1 MKAITLVKNGPAKE
15 AFELREVDAPQPGE
29 TELLIDVECFG
40 LNYADVMARNGLYND
55 APPLPSV
62 LGYEVVGKVA
72 KTGKNVK
79 DFKVGDRVVSLTRFG
94 GYAQQ
99 AIADERASAILPEG
113 VGSEEATAL
122 ATQYITAYYSAIL
135 QANIQEGEEV
145 LVHAAAGGVGTA
157 LTQLAQWRKC
167 IIWGT
172 AGSDEKLDYLKKN
185 GVDHPINYRK
195 KDFVAEIQSVKG
207 KDKLDVIFD
216 PIGGKS
222 FKRGREILSWG
233 GRMVLFG
240 VSNWSNKKGNLFD
253 KLKLVWDFGLIH
265 PLGLLMKS
273 QSMIGVNMLKVGD
286 VRPQTITTCIRE
298 VVALTEQGVL
308 KPHVGRVFQADEIAE
323 AHDYL
328 ASRQSI
334 GKVVVRW

>member
-15 AFELREVDAPQPGE
+15 AFELREADTPQPGE

-62 LGYEVVGKVA
+62 LGYEVVGKVVKA
-72 KTGKNVK
+72 GDKVK

-99 AIADERASAILPEG
+99 AIADERASALLPESM
-113 VGSEEATAL
+113 GSAEATAL

-167 IIWGT
+167 VIWGT

-195 KDFVAEIQSVKG
+195 KDFVTEIQSVKG

-222 FKRGREILSWG
+222 FKRGRKILSWG

-253 KLKLVWDFGLIH
+253 KLKLVWDFGFIH

-286 VRPQTITTCIRE
+286 VRPQTIKTCIRE

-308 KPHVGRVFQADEIAE
+308 KPHVGKVFKAEEIAE

-328 ASRQSI
+328 ASRQSM